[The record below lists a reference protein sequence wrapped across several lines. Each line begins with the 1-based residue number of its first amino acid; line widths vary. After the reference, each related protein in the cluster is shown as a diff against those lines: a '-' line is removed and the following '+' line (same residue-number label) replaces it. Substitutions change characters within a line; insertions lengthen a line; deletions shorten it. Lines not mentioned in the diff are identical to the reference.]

1 MHFVEFMQAN
11 GHQELAVW
19 TDPAV
24 GLKAFIAIHDTTL
37 GPAMGGTRIW
47 RYPTDD
53 DAIMDVLRLA
63 KAMSYKS
70 AAAGLSAGGG
80 KGLVVAD
87 PNTDKTEAM
96 FRSYGRFVDSFNGRF
111 VTTEDVGATARE
123 MEWISYETKH
133 VAGLPESLGGG
144 GNPAVVTGF
153 GILQAMRACAIA
165 QWGSDS
171 LNGKT
176 VAMQG
181 FGNVA
186 TSLAGYLIEA
196 GAKIVAADT
205 YEGARARAAETD
217 GVEVVEP
224 DAIYDV
230 PSDIFAPCALGGVLN
245 EETIPRI
252 QAPIVCGAAN
262 NQLREDADAGRLQER
277 GILWA
282 PDYIANAGGVIN
294 VYFEYGR
301 TYDREAAMAKASE
314 IFDTTTQVIE
324 TSREQGIT
332 THAAADALAERRI
345 EAARGAKAL
354 EQHRG

>member
-37 GPAMGGTRIW
+37 GPALGGTRIW
-47 RYPTDD
+47 PHSTDD

-70 AAAGLSAGGG
+70 AAAGLPMGGG
-80 KGLVVAD
+80 KGLIVAD
-87 PNTDKTEAM
+87 PHTDKTEAM
-96 FRSYGRFVDSFNGRF
+96 FRSYGRFVDSLNGRY
-111 VTTEDVGATARE
+111 VTTEDVGASARE

-133 VAGLPESLGGG
+133 VVGLPESMGGS
-144 GNPAVVTGF
+144 GNPSVVTGY
-153 GILQAMRACAIA
+153 GIFQAMRACAIS

-171 LNGKT
+171 LKGKT

-186 TSLAGYLIEA
+186 TALVEHLLEA
-196 GAKIVAADT
+196 GVKIVATDI
-205 YEGARARAAETD
+205 YEPARARAAEMK
-217 GVEVVEP
+217 GVDVVES

-230 PSDIFAPCALGGVLN
+230 AADIFAPCALGGVLN
-245 EETIPRI
+245 EDTIPRI
-252 QAPIVCGAAN
+252 QASIVCGAAN
-262 NQLREDADAGRLQER
+262 NQLRDDADAGRMQER

-294 VYFEYGR
+294 VFFEFGR
-301 TYDREAAMAKASE
+301 TYNHGAAMAKASE
-314 IFDTTTQVIE
+314 IFDTTTRVIE

-332 THAAADALAERRI
+332 THAAADAFAEQRIAAVRSARR
-345 EAARGAKAL
+345 L
-354 EQHRG
+354 

>member
-37 GPAMGGTRIW
+37 GPALGGTRIW
-47 RYPTDD
+47 PHPTDD
-53 DAIMDVLRLA
+53 EAIMDVLRLA
-63 KAMSYKS
+63 KAMTYKS
-70 AAAGLSAGGG
+70 AAAGLPMGGG
-80 KGLVVAD
+80 KAVIVAD
-87 PNTDKTEAM
+87 PHTDKTEAM
-96 FRSYGRFVDSFNGRF
+96 FRSYGRFVDSLNGRY
-111 VTTEDVGATARE
+111 VTTEDVGASARE

-133 VAGLPESLGGG
+133 VVGLPESMGGG
-144 GNPAVVTGF
+144 GNPSVVTGYGVF
-153 GILQAMRACAIA
+153 QAMRACAIA

-171 LNGKT
+171 LKGKT

-186 TSLAGYLIEA
+186 TSLTSHLLEA
-196 GAKIVAADT
+196 GAKVVATDI
-205 YEGARARAAETD
+205 YEGARARAVEMK
-217 GVEVVEP
+217 GVDVVEP

-230 PSDIFAPCALGGVLN
+230 AADIFAPCALGGVLN
-245 EETIPRI
+245 ADTIPRI

-262 NQLREDADAGRLQER
+262 NQLRDDADGGRMQER

-294 VYFEYGR
+294 VYFEYRR
-301 TYDREAAMAKASE
+301 TYNRGAAMAKASE
-314 IFDTTTQVIE
+314 IFDTTTRVIE

-332 THAAADALAERRI
+332 THAAADALAEQRIDAVRSARRI
-345 EAARGAKAL
+345 
-354 EQHRG
+354 